1 MSERILDDFAPG
13 ELTCQA
19 LAELVS
25 SYVGGVLEPSLHAGV
40 VEHLSGC
47 QDCTVYV
54 EQMRTTIAVT
64 GEIAAGDVTPQVRD
78 ALLELFRGWAGQ
90 GRSR

>member
-1 MSERILDDFAPG
+1 VSGRILGDFGPG

-25 SYVGGVLEPSLHAGV
+25 DYLEGVLEPSLHARV
-40 VEHLSGC
+40 VDHLAGC
-47 QDCTVYV
+47 RDCSAYV

-64 GEIAAGDVTPQVRD
+64 RETAAGDVSPPVRE
-78 ALLELFRGWAGQ
+78 ALLELFRGWTRR
-90 GRSR
+90 GRV